1 MFGNSALARS
11 QVPRQQTGIV
21 QSRPAPVG
29 GWNAR
34 DALANMPPTDAPII
48 INWWPTPANVQ
59 LRQGYLQYA
68 TGFPSQV
75 ETVAGYKGDTQSK
88 LFAAAGGNIYD
99 ATAGGAIGAAVQ
111 SGLGS
116 NRWEFV
122 NFTTTGGTRYLTMFN
137 GVDKPRYWDGAT
149 WIAIDGGST
158 PAITFTTGAATTQL
172 FNCTSHKSFLW
183 VLRKNTLEAYYL
195 PVGTVGGAAALYD
208 LRPIFKRGGVLLDVE
223 TWSVDTGTGLDDR
236 LVFASDQGEIAI
248 FQGTNPASATTWS
261 LAGVY
266 YVGGVIGQRCL
277 AKLGGDVL
285 VICQYGL
292 LPLSS
297 LLQSKVIN
305 EAQTLTDKIQYA
317 TSQAISA
324 GGANFG
330 WQALSY
336 PKTNMLLLN
345 VATSGTTWV
354 QYAMNTITGAWT
366 QFTGWS
372 AECWEI
378 YNDDPYFGGPT
389 YVGKAWANYDDA
401 GSNIVTDLECAFD
414 TMGAAGQLKQ
424 FTMVRPIIASDGNPG
439 IVYGINIDFDQTS
452 VVTSP
457 SFSPSTLGSWDTSNW
472 DSGIWG
478 GGLTIQKG
486 WQWASGLGYWG
497 ALRMATSS
505 RGTQVQ
511 FSSVD
516 YLFEP
521 GGVL

>member
-1 MFGNSALARS
+1 MMFGSGRALATQTRE
-11 QVPRQQTGIV
+11 QTGIV
-21 QSRPAPVG
+21 QTRPAPVG

-34 DALANMPPTDAPII
+34 DALANMSPTDAPIMV
-48 INWWPTPANVQ
+48 NWWPTPANIQ
-59 LRQGYLQYA
+59 LRQGYTQFS

-75 ETVAGYKGDTQSK
+75 ETIAGYKADTQSK

-111 SGLGS
+111 SGLS
-116 NRWEFV
+116 NNRWEFV
-122 NFTTTGGTRYLTMFN
+122 NFTTTAGTRYLTMFN
-137 GVDKPRYWDGAT
+137 GADKPRYWDGAT
-149 WIAIDGGST
+149 WIAVDGAST
-158 PAITFTTGAATTQL
+158 PAITFTTGAVTTQM

-183 VLRKNTLEAYYL
+183 MLRKNSLEAYFL
-195 PVGTVGGAAALYD
+195 PVGTVGGAASLYD
-208 LRPIFKRGGVLLDVE
+208 LRPIFKRGGVLLDIE

-236 LVFASDQGEIAI
+236 LIFASDQGEIAI

-266 YVGGVIGQRCL
+266 YVGGVVGNRCL
-277 AKLGGDVL
+277 CKFGGDVL

-292 LPLSS
+292 LPLSA

-324 GGANFG
+324 GSSFFG
-330 WQALSY
+330 WQSLSY

-345 VATSGTTWV
+345 IATAQSTWQ

-366 QFTGWS
+366 NFTGW
-372 AECWEI
+372 AAACWEI
-378 YNDDPYFGGPT
+378 YNDDPYFGGAT
-389 YVGKAWANYDDA
+389 YIGKAWSGYDDN
-401 GSNIVTDLECAFD
+401 GMNIVTDVECAFD
-414 TMGAAGQLKQ
+414 TFQLPGQLKQ
-424 FTMVRPIIASDGNPG
+424 FTMLRPIIASDGSPG
-439 IVYGINIDFDQTS
+439 LIYGINIDFDQS
-452 VVTSP
+452 PVTASP
-457 SFSPSTLGSWDTSNW
+457 SFTPSTVGTWDVSNW
-472 DSGIWG
+472 DTGLWG
-478 GGLTIQKG
+478 GGLSIQKG

-497 ALRMATSS
+497 AFRLAGSS
-505 RGTQVQ
+505 RGIQIQ
-511 FSSVD
+511 FSSID